1 MFCWLPVNSFMYM
14 IGREGENAGLR
25 KFGDLWGKNK
35 GGKLGMRREESSTQ
49 QLDSLKRTYQK
60 LKSMTP
66 HISSD
71 IAYKPDLQK
80 DSGKH
85 STHMPQSPQKALL

>member
-1 MFCWLPVNSFMYM
+1 
-14 IGREGENAGLR
+14 
-25 KFGDLWGKNK
+25 
-35 GGKLGMRREESSTQ
+35 MRREESSTQ

-66 HISSD
+66 HTHISSD